1 MHENAEEMVKEK
13 LQRVNEP
20 GVVVKCLFD
29 PMTMDDIE
37 DIAENF
43 TAENLR
49 NASHIKHKQT
59 FQPQQLAFRQASV
72 IILCF
77 NLSFNFWVNHVL
89 LTLLIDKLISLQGHR
104 RFQVTSI
111 ITLLKCY

>member
-37 DIAENF
+37 DIAEN
-43 TAENLR
+43 L
-49 NASHIKHKQT
+49 
-59 FQPQQLAFRQASV
+59 PQK
-72 IILCF
+72 
-77 NLSFNFWVNHVL
+77 
-89 LTLLIDKLISLQGHR
+89 T
-104 RFQVTSI
+104 
-111 ITLLKCY
+111 